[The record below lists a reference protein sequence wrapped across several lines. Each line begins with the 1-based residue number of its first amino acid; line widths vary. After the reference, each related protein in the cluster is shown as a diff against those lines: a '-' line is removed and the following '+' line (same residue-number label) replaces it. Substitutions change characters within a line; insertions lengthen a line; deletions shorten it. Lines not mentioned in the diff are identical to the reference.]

1 MHYRRELLDFF
12 GDAVDIEIHTICE
25 GLGNG
30 LSGDAVLT
38 LSPISNNRL
47 TPHLKEEIEIIHG
60 SKVLTKAPTRGNG
73 SCPRHPAFLITTNK
87 PPPSTWPPTCI
98 RSA

>member
-1 MHYRRELLDFF
+1 M
-12 GDAVDIEIHTICE
+12 DIEIHTICE

-60 SKVLTKAPTRGNG
+60 SKVLTKAAYQRLMDLPKGTR
-73 SCPRHPAFLITTNK
+73 AFLITTNK

>member
-1 MHYRRELLDFF
+1 MKQNHPIHPGGRPVTNKRKLILITYDQSNGTHYRRELLDFF

-47 TPHLKEEIEIIHG
+47 TPHLK
-60 SKVLTKAPTRGNG
+60 
-73 SCPRHPAFLITTNK
+73 
-87 PPPSTWPPTCI
+87 
-98 RSA
+98 